1 MKSEKRMFISFILN
15 FLFMIFEFV
24 GGLMTNSIA
33 LISDAVHDAGDSI
46 SMAIAIYLEKKS
58 KQKKDYKYTFG
69 YYRFSLLGGLLTSII
84 LIIGST
90 IVIIE
95 TFKRLMNPE
104 TVDAELMIYFAI
116 VGVIINGMAA
126 LNAKRGR
133 SANEKAISLHLL
145 EDVFGWLILLVGAI
159 LMNFF
164 DIKILD
170 ALLSLLFSLFIIY
183 HVIRNLKSIL
193 EVFLEKA
200 PKGFSIENIEKELK
214 TVEHVRNVHHI
225 HLWSIEGNIPIVTLH
240 VRLSHKVS
248 TFQAAK
254 ILAELQDKL
263 ELLGI
268 SHSTIQIEFFEEQC
282 ENPECEIENEENPDF
297 HHHHH

>member
-1 MKSEKRMFISFILN
+1 
-15 FLFMIFEFV
+15 
-24 GGLMTNSIA
+24 
-33 LISDAVHDAGDSI
+33 
-46 SMAIAIYLEKKS
+46 MAMAIYLEKKS

-104 TVDAELMIYFAI
+104 NVDAELMIYFAI
-116 VGVIINGMAA
+116 VGVIINGLAA

-170 ALLSLLFSLFIIY
+170 AVLSLLFSLFIIY

-248 TFQAAK
+248 TLQAAK

>member
-1 MKSEKRMFISFILN
+1 MFISFILN

-46 SMAIAIYLEKKS
+46 SMAMAIYLEKKS

-104 TVDAELMIYFAI
+104 NVDAELMIYFAI
-116 VGVIINGMAA
+116 VGVIINGLAA

-145 EDVFGWLILLVGAI
+145 EDVFGWLILL
-159 LMNFF
+159 
-164 DIKILD
+164 
-170 ALLSLLFSLFIIY
+170 
-183 HVIRNLKSIL
+183 
-193 EVFLEKA
+193 
-200 PKGFSIENIEKELK
+200 
-214 TVEHVRNVHHI
+214 
-225 HLWSIEGNIPIVTLH
+225 
-240 VRLSHKVS
+240 
-248 TFQAAK
+248 
-254 ILAELQDKL
+254 
-263 ELLGI
+263 
-268 SHSTIQIEFFEEQC
+268 
-282 ENPECEIENEENPDF
+282 
-297 HHHHH
+297 